1 MLPQAGSTGGARDKL
16 SHLAQEVR
24 TDPGALFL
32 VGTLWSA
39 ELHKV
44 SPSVYLPLLDLLL
57 FVIFNVLLCA
67 YVCVCICVCLY
78 VCVSVRLCVS
88 VYVSVCLCVCVC
100 LYVCVCL

>member
-1 MLPQAGSTGGARDKL
+1 MLPQAGSTGGAQDKL

-57 FVIFNVLLCA
+57 FVIFNVLLCV
-67 YVCVCICVCLY
+67 YVCVCVSVCVCMSVCLYACVCLCMCLY
-78 VCVSVRLCVS
+78 ACVS
-88 VYVSVCLCVCVC
+88 VC